1 MRKRLIWIALAAAL
15 CAGLLAGC
23 APKKPS
29 DETSSSSHTTETE
42 DASKLKVI
50 ENGETEFAIVRAEKM
65 SPGFVGAVDEFKE
78 LLERTY
84 GVSMEY
90 TTDAVRRVR
99 RFRARTGDRF

>member
-1 MRKRLIWIALAAAL
+1 MRKRLIWLALAAAL

-50 ENGETEFAIVRAEKM
+50 ETGDGVCDCTGRKM

-78 LLERTY
+78 RLREPT
-84 GVSMEY
+84 
-90 TTDAVRRVR
+90 A
-99 RFRARTGDRF
+99 